1 MANHH
6 GICPR
11 MPAYKITRILAAAII
26 ASRTKALN
34 SIYGSY
40 GSLVLENSLSHDDG
54 DEYRAYI
61 GVISHN
67 IRSWKRKWKLHPKT

>member
-6 GICPR
+6 GMCPR
-11 MPAYKITRILAAAII
+11 LPAYKITRILAAAII

-40 GSLVLENSLSHDDG
+40 GSLVLENSLSHNDG
-54 DEYRAYI
+54 DEYRAYYI

-67 IRSWKRKWKLHPKT
+67 IRIMEKKMEATP